1 MQTALDA
8 GLPFTEIM
16 DLKQYLIEHKSAIQ
30 KKWFDAIVETY
41 PNETSTFLKKQKA
54 QFTNPVG
61 YTLAEGLERLFD
73 GLLKGMLPEDVKR
86 HLDSVV
92 RIRAIQDFAPS
103 EAVAFIFR
111 LKNVIRQELGAENLK
126 QPGIAEELSAFD
138 SAIDDLA
145 LFAFD
150 LYMNCREK
158 IYDLKANEAR
168 RMTFRLLQQA
178 HLIVDDQ
185 D

>member
-1 MQTALDA
+1 MN
-8 GLPFTEIM
+8 
-16 DLKQYLIEHKSAIQ
+16 LKEHLTEHKSAIQ
-30 KKWFDAIVETY
+30 KKWFDNVVETY

-61 YTLAEGLERLFD
+61 HTLSEGIEHLFD
-73 GLLKGMLPEDVKR
+73 ALLQGMLPDTVTR
-86 HLDSVV
+86 FLDGIV

-103 EAVAFIFR
+103 EAVSFIFQ
-111 LKNVIRQELGAENLK
+111 LKKVIRQELGAEIL
-126 QPGIAEELSAFD
+126 QQQGIAEELTAFD
-138 SAIDDLA
+138 SSVDDLA

-150 LYMNCREK
+150 LYVKCREK
-158 IYDLKANEAR
+158 IYEVKANEAR

-178 HLIVDDQ
+178 RLIVDNQ